1 MIRGWEG
8 ELVRLVPL
16 EKERHLEN
24 ALVWMNDPETTLWTL
39 MGDLPLTR
47 LAEEQ
52 YFEQAGRQDD
62 TVSFA
67 VETLAG
73 EHIGFAG
80 LHKLDWRHGV
90 ATSGTIIGR
99 RDLWGRGYGSDAARV
114 RTRYAFEVLGLRLL
128 VSEVMADNA
137 GSLRML
143 HKAGYRE
150 AGRLPR
156 RYWKRGAYRDAVLMV
171 AEREGAPGA
180 PLPMGGSMS
189 G

>member
-1 MIRGWEG
+1 MPRGWEG
-8 ELVRLVPL
+8 DLVRLVPL

-39 MGDLPLTR
+39 IGDLPLTR

-52 YFEQAGRQDD
+52 FFEQASRQDD

-67 VETLAG
+67 VETLED

-80 LHKLDWRHGV
+80 LHRLDWRHGV
-90 ATSGTIIGR
+90 ATTGTIIGR

-128 VSEVMADNA
+128 VSEVMADNV

-143 HKAGYRE
+143 QKAGYRE
-150 AGRLPR
+150 VGRVPR
-156 RYWKRGAYRDAVLMV
+156 RYWKRGAFRDAVLMV
-171 AEREGAPGA
+171 AEREGAADA
-180 PLPMGGSMS
+180 PQATGE
-189 G
+189 